1 MINNQQKCAVQV
13 LPALNSGGVERG
25 TLEIAEYLVKKGWK
39 SVVIS
44 SGGRLEQRLIR
55 QGSLHINLPSHT
67 KNPLRWLNLKAQYEK
82 LFIQEKPDIVHVRS
96 RVPAW
101 TAGTVAQKMKIPL
114 VSTIHGSYL
123 ASSLLKKLYNNAS
136 IKADKVIAIS
146 NYVKD
151 NILRVHPD
159 KSSLIEVIHRGADIN
174 LFNPE
179 KIAKSRIIQMSEIF
193 QLPDDKKIIMMPAR
207 PSGWKGHEILIRAFS
222 KINNENLICVM
233 PGSDDGGKFVLNLR
247 NLAKKNNVLG
257 KIVFLPFLDDL
268 PAAYMLADV
277 VVVPSLKPEPFGR
290 VLIEAQAMGRP
301 VVAFNHGGASESVIH
316 EKTGLLVEPKNL
328 KELGIAIEKLVNIP
342 LNKRNKMA
350 SASRKH
356 IVNNFSLDK
365 MTSETLKLYNKILK
379 NNSNNA

>member
-25 TLEIAEYLVKKGWK
+25 TLEMAEYLVKKGWR

-44 SGGRLEQRLIR
+44 SGGKLEQRLVR

-67 KNPLRWLNLKAQYEK
+67 KNPLRWFDLKAQYEK
-82 LFIQEKPDIVHVRS
+82 IFFQEKPDIIHIRS

-123 ASSLLKKLYNNAS
+123 AGSVLKKLYNNAS

-179 KIAKSRIIQMSEIF
+179 KIAKSRIIQMSEMF

-233 PGSDDGGKFVLNLR
+233 PGSDDGGKFVLYLR
-247 NLAKKNNVLG
+247 NLAKKYNVLG
-257 KIVFLPFLDDL
+257 KIVFLPYLDDL

-301 VVAFNHGGASESVIH
+301 LVAFNHGGASESVIH
-316 EKTGLLVEPKNL
+316 EKTGLLVEPKNV
-328 KELGIAIEKLVNIP
+328 KELGVAIEKLATIP
-342 LNKRNKMA
+342 INKRNKMA
-350 SASRKH
+350 STSRKH

-365 MTSETLKLYNKILK
+365 MTSKTLELYNKILK
-379 NNSNNA
+379 NNSNNT

>member
-82 LFIQEKPDIVHVRS
+82 IFIQEKPDIIHVRS

-159 KSSLIEVIHRGADIN
+159 KSSLIEVIHRGADVN

-179 KIAKSRIIQMSEIF
+179 KIAKSRIIQMSERF
-193 QLPDDKKIIMMPAR
+193 RLPDDKKIIMMPAR
-207 PSGWKGHEILIRAFS
+207 SSGWKGHEILIRAFS
-222 KINNENLICVM
+222 NINNENLICVM

>member
-1 MINNQQKCAVQV
+1 MINNQQKCVVQV

-25 TLEIAEYLVKKGWK
+25 TLEIAEYLVTKDWK

-44 SGGRLEQRLIR
+44 SGGRLEQRLVR

-67 KNPLRWLNLKAQYEK
+67 KNPLHWFNLKAQYEK

-123 ASSLLKKLYNNAS
+123 AGSMLKKLYNNAS

-179 KIAKSRIIQMSEIF
+179 TIAKSRIIQMSEIF

-301 VVAFNHGGASESVIH
+301 VVAFDHGGASESVIH
-316 EKTGLLVEPKNL
+316 EKTGLLVEPKNV
-328 KELGIAIEKLVNIP
+328 KELGVAIEKLVTIP

-350 SASRKH
+350 SASREH
-356 IVNNFSLDK
+356 IVNNFTLDK
-365 MTSETLKLYNKILK
+365 MRSETLKLYNKLLM

>member
-1 MINNQQKCAVQV
+1 MINNQQKCVVQV

-25 TLEIAEYLVKKGWK
+25 TLEIAEYLVTKGWK

-44 SGGRLEQRLIR
+44 SGGRLEQRLVR

-67 KNPLRWLNLKAQYEK
+67 KNPLHWFNLKAQYEK

-123 ASSLLKKLYNNAS
+123 AGSMLKKLYNNAS

-159 KSSLIEVIHRGADIN
+159 KSSLIEVIHRGADVN

-179 KIAKSRIIQMSEIF
+179 KIAKSRIIQMSERF
-193 QLPDDKKIIMMPAR
+193 RLPDDKKIIMMPAR
-207 PSGWKGHEILIRAFS
+207 SSGWKGHEILIRAFS
-222 KINNENLICVM
+222 NINNENLICVM

>member
-1 MINNQQKCAVQV
+1 MINNQQKCVVQV

-25 TLEIAEYLVKKGWK
+25 TLEIAEYLVTKGWK

-44 SGGRLEQRLIR
+44 SGGRLEQRLVR

-67 KNPLRWLNLKAQYEK
+67 KNPLHWFNLKAQYEK

-123 ASSLLKKLYNNAS
+123 AGSMLKKLYNNAS

-179 KIAKSRIIQMSEIF
+179 TIAKSRIIQMSEIF

-316 EKTGLLVEPKNL
+316 EKTGLLVEPKNV
-328 KELGIAIEKLVNIP
+328 KELGVAIEKLVTIP

-350 SASRKH
+350 SASREH
-356 IVNNFSLDK
+356 IVNNFTLDK
-365 MTSETLKLYNKILK
+365 MRSETLKLYNKILM

>member
-1 MINNQQKCAVQV
+1 MINNQQKCVVQV

-44 SGGRLEQRLIR
+44 SGGRLEQRLVR
-55 QGSLHINLPSHT
+55 QGSLHINLPSHS
-67 KNPLRWLNLKAQYEK
+67 KNPLHWFNLKAQYEK
-82 LFIQEKPDIVHVRS
+82 IFIQEKPDIVHVRS

-101 TAGTVAQKMKIPL
+101 TAGKVAQKMKIPL

-123 ASSLLKKLYNNAS
+123 AGSMLKKLYNNAS
-136 IKADKVIAIS
+136 MKADKVIAIS

-222 KINNENLICVM
+222 NINNENLICVM

-301 VVAFNHGGASESVIH
+301 IVAFNHGGASESVIH
-316 EKTGLLVEPKNL
+316 EKTGLLVEPKNV
-328 KELGIAIEKLVNIP
+328 KELGVAIEKLVTIP

-350 SASRKH
+350 SASRQH
-356 IVNNFSLDK
+356 IVNNFTLDK
-365 MTSETLKLYNKILK
+365 MRSETLKLYNKILM

>member
-1 MINNQQKCAVQV
+1 MINNQKKCVVQV

-25 TLEIAEYLVKKGWK
+25 TLEMSEYLVKKGWK

-67 KNPLRWLNLKAQYEK
+67 KNPLRWFNLKAQYEK

-123 ASSLLKKLYNNAS
+123 AGSMLKKLYNNAS

>member
-44 SGGRLEQRLIR
+44 SGGRLEQRLVR

-67 KNPLRWLNLKAQYEK
+67 KNPLHWFNLKAQYEK
-82 LFIQEKPDIVHVRS
+82 IFIQEKPDIVHVRS

-123 ASSLLKKLYNNAS
+123 ADSMLKKLYNNAS

-179 KIAKSRIIQMSEIF
+179 KIAKSRIIQMSEMF

-247 NLAKKNNVLG
+247 NLANKNNVLG

-301 VVAFNHGGASESVIH
+301 IVAFNHGGASESVIN
-316 EKTGLLVEPKNL
+316 EKTGLLVEPKNV
-328 KELGIAIEKLVNIP
+328 KELGVAIEKLVTMP

-350 SASRKH
+350 STSREH

-365 MTSETLKLYNKILK
+365 MRSETLKLYNKILK

>member
-82 LFIQEKPDIVHVRS
+82 IFIQEKPDIIHVRS

-179 KIAKSRIIQMSEIF
+179 KIAKSRIIQMSEMF

-207 PSGWKGHEILIRAFS
+207 SSGWKGHEILIRAFS
-222 KINNENLICVM
+222 NINNENLICVM

>member
-1 MINNQQKCAVQV
+1 MTNNQQKCAVQV

-25 TLEIAEYLVKKGWK
+25 TLEMAEHLVEKGWK

-44 SGGRLEQRLIR
+44 SGGRLEQRLLR

-67 KNPLRWLNLKAQYEK
+67 KNPLRWFNLKAQYEK
-82 LFIQEKPDIVHVRS
+82 IFIQEKPDIIHVRS

-101 TAGTVAQKMKIPL
+101 TAGKVAQKMKIPL

-123 ASSLLKKLYNNAS
+123 TGSVLKKLYNNAS

-151 NILRVHPD
+151 NILRVYPE
-159 KSSLIEVIHRGADIN
+159 KSSLIKVIHRGADIN
-174 LFNPE
+174 LFNQE
-179 KIAKSRIIQMSEIF
+179 NIGKSRIIQMSEMF

-222 KINNENLICVM
+222 RINNENLICVM
-233 PGSDDGGKFVLNLR
+233 PGSDDRGKYVLNLR
-247 NLAKKNNVLG
+247 NIAKKYNVLG

-301 VVAFNHGGASESVIH
+301 VVAFDHGGASESVIH
-316 EKTGLLVEPKNL
+316 EKTGLLVEPKNV
-328 KELGIAIEKLVNIP
+328 KELGVAIEKLVTISA
-342 LNKRNKMA
+342 NKRNKMA
-350 SASRKH
+350 LASRKH

-365 MTSETLKLYNKILK
+365 MTSETLKLYNKVLK
-379 NNSNNA
+379 DYSNNA

>member
-1 MINNQQKCAVQV
+1 MINNQQKCVVQV

-25 TLEIAEYLVKKGWK
+25 TLEMAEHLVKKGWK

-44 SGGRLEQRLIR
+44 SGGRLEQRLVR

-67 KNPLRWLNLKAQYEK
+67 KNPLRWFNLRAQYEK
-82 LFIQEKPDIVHVRS
+82 IFIQEKPDIIHVRS

-101 TAGTVAQKMKIPL
+101 TAGKVAQKMKIPL

-123 ASSLLKKLYNNAS
+123 AGSVLKKLYNTAS

-179 KIAKSRIIQMSEIF
+179 KIAKSRIIQMSEMF

-207 PSGWKGHEILIRAFS
+207 PSGWKGHEILIKAFS
-222 KINNENLICVM
+222 RINNENLICVM
-233 PGSDDGGKFVLNLR
+233 PGSDDGGKYVLNLR
-247 NLAKKNNVLG
+247 NIAKKYNVLG

-301 VVAFNHGGASESVIH
+301 VVAFDHGGASESVIH
-316 EKTGLLVEPKNL
+316 EKTGLLVEPKNV
-328 KELGIAIEKLVNIP
+328 KELGVAIEKLVTIST
-342 LNKRNKMA
+342 NKRNKMA
-350 SASRKH
+350 LASRKH

-379 NNSNNA
+379 DHSNNA

>member
-1 MINNQQKCAVQV
+1 MINNQQKCVVQV

-25 TLEIAEYLVKKGWK
+25 TLEIAEYLVTKGWK

-44 SGGRLEQRLIR
+44 SGGRLEQRLVR

-67 KNPLRWLNLKAQYEK
+67 KNPLHWFNLKAQYEK

-123 ASSLLKKLYNNAS
+123 AGSMLKKLYNNAS

-179 KIAKSRIIQMSEIF
+179 TIAKSRIIQMSEIF

-257 KIVFLPFLDDL
+257 KIFFLPFLDDL

-316 EKTGLLVEPKNL
+316 EKTGLLVEPKNV
-328 KELGIAIEKLVNIP
+328 KELGVAIEKLVTIP

-350 SASRKH
+350 SASREH
-356 IVNNFSLDK
+356 IVNNFTLDK
-365 MTSETLKLYNKILK
+365 MRSETLKLYNKILMK
-379 NNSNNA
+379 NSNNA

>member
-1 MINNQQKCAVQV
+1 MINNQQKCVVQV

-25 TLEIAEYLVKKGWK
+25 TLEIAEYLVTKGWK

-44 SGGRLEQRLIR
+44 SGGRLEQRLVR

-67 KNPLRWLNLKAQYEK
+67 KNPLHWFNLKAQYEK

-123 ASSLLKKLYNNAS
+123 AGSMLKKLYNNAS

-301 VVAFNHGGASESVIH
+301 VVAFNHGGASESVIN
-316 EKTGLLVEPKNL
+316 EKTGLLVEPKNV
-328 KELGIAIEKLVNIP
+328 KELGVAIEKLVTIP

-350 SASRKH
+350 SASREH
-356 IVNNFSLDK
+356 IVNNFTLDK
-365 MTSETLKLYNKILK
+365 MRSETLKLYNKILM

>member
-1 MINNQQKCAVQV
+1 MINNQQKCVVQV

-25 TLEIAEYLVKKGWK
+25 TLEIAEYLVTKGWK

-44 SGGRLEQRLIR
+44 SGGRLEQRLVR

-67 KNPLRWLNLKAQYEK
+67 KNPLHWFNLKAQYEK

-123 ASSLLKKLYNNAS
+123 AGSMLKKLYNNAS

-151 NILRVHPD
+151 NTLRVHPD

-316 EKTGLLVEPKNL
+316 EKTGLLVEPKNV
-328 KELGIAIEKLVNIP
+328 KELGVAIEKLVTIP

-350 SASRKH
+350 SASREH
-356 IVNNFSLDK
+356 IVNNFTLDK
-365 MTSETLKLYNKILK
+365 MRSETLKLYNKILM

>member
-1 MINNQQKCAVQV
+1 MINNQQKCVVQV

-25 TLEIAEYLVKKGWK
+25 TLEIAEYLVTKGWK

-44 SGGRLEQRLIR
+44 SGGRLEQRLVR

-67 KNPLRWLNLKAQYEK
+67 KNPLHWFNLKAQYEK

-123 ASSLLKKLYNNAS
+123 AGSMLKKLYNNAS

-316 EKTGLLVEPKNL
+316 EKTGLLVEPKNV
-328 KELGIAIEKLVNIP
+328 KELGVAIEKLVTIP

-350 SASRKH
+350 SASREH
-356 IVNNFSLDK
+356 IVNNFTLDK
-365 MTSETLKLYNKILK
+365 MRSETLKLYNKILM
-379 NNSNNA
+379 NNSNKA

>member
-1 MINNQQKCAVQV
+1 MTNNQQKCAVQV

-25 TLEIAEYLVKKGWK
+25 TLEMAEYLVEKGWK

-44 SGGRLEQRLIR
+44 SGGRLEQRLLR

-67 KNPLRWLNLKAQYEK
+67 KNPLRWFNLKAQYEK
-82 LFIQEKPDIVHVRS
+82 IFIQEKPDIIHVRS

-101 TAGTVAQKMKIPL
+101 TAGNVAQKMKIPL

-123 ASSLLKKLYNNAS
+123 TGSVLKKLYNNAS

-151 NILRVHPD
+151 NILRVYPD
-159 KSSLIEVIHRGADIN
+159 KSPLIKVIHRGADIN
-174 LFNPE
+174 LFNQE
-179 KIAKSRIIQMSEIF
+179 NIGKSRIIQMSEMF

-222 KINNENLICVM
+222 RINNENLICVM
-233 PGSDDGGKFVLNLR
+233 PGSDDRGKYVLNLR
-247 NLAKKNNVLG
+247 NIAKKYNVLG

-301 VVAFNHGGASESVIH
+301 VVAFDHGGASESVIH
-316 EKTGLLVEPKNL
+316 EKTGLLVEPKNV
-328 KELGIAIEKLVNIP
+328 KELGVAIEKLVTMP

-350 SASRKH
+350 STSREH

-365 MTSETLKLYNKILK
+365 MRSETLKLYNKILK